1 MNCARLSF
9 AFLIAAVA
17 SVTVAMSPAY
27 AAVRECGEIV
37 SSEIVTAPTEL
48 EAKKKAIEEWHAK
61 ALKLGVAAES
71 WRLAYDKSLQCFP
84 KGSVFECVA
93 FGRPCVI
100 NQAPGKKLE
109 PAPPKVG
116 I

>member
-1 MNCARLSF
+1 MNFARFSF
-9 AFLIAAVA
+9 ASLLAA
-17 SVTVAMSPAY
+17 VAMSPAS

-37 SSEIVTAPTEL
+37 SSEIVSAPTEL
-48 EAKKKAIEEWHAK
+48 EAKKKAIDEWHAK
-61 ALKLGVAAES
+61 ALKLGVAADS

-84 KGSVFECVA
+84 KGSTFECVA
-93 FGRPCVI
+93 FGRPCII
-100 NQAPGKKLE
+100 NQAPGKKFE